1 MTQTLF
7 LAVKSNWRASIEFAK
22 HYIKQPE
29 RLHSKDLNGV
39 LDQIWAE
46 EMIIS
51 SESLYKA
58 IRPLTH

>member
-1 MTQTLF
+1 MTTNLF
-7 LAVKSNWRASIEFAK
+7 LAVKSNWRVSVEFAR

-29 RLHSKDLNGV
+29 RLHSKDLIGV

-46 EMIIS
+46 EMIIA